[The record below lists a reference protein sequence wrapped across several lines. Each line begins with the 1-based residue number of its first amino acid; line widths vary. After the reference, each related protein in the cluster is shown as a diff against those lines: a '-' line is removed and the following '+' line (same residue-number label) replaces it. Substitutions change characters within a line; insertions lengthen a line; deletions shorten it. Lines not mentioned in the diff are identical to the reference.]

1 MVTKTTTITSQ
12 LNAANVLAKP
22 PVLKAAA
29 GVSQGKANPAQ
40 GFEGPSPVLPG
51 VETPGSGFIPK
62 TADDRQTTVNGV
74 IGTVSQ
80 ADAIKTLM
88 GGGSGTP
95 ATPINPAR
103 AAVDSLTNLPGSV
116 TNMPSFDQ
124 GFNTPI
130 SVGANPG
137 NGANPMAPYQG
148 GSVGGLLGAAAA
160 VGAKSLADM
169 GKSGLFSIEAKSA
182 EKAGSAA
189 AKVAGGAAFVET
201 VTGGGTAAVIKETAL
216 VGRVFAVSQA
226 GVTAAGA
233 VAAVAGAFAAGVGA
247 GTLLNEAA
255 TMGLSAYTGKDNYT
269 LGDLLF
275 DVVHP
280 DDDASAAKPAQGGS
294 VSIPDP
300 DSQGVQVSVL
310 SGAILNQRRAAR
322 AGQPTSNGGSGDA
335 TPVDDGGMAVVGN
348 NGSIAVNQGSIN
360 GRNLLGQPGNPG
372 GENVRGGNRGLNTFG
387 GSNGAGVINPGP
399 DGGIPGGDPRFTQD
413 PLGGNQPA
421 PPSTPT
427 PRSSQDS
434 QSSSVNTTLAEGV
447 RNLTLTGAAR
457 INGTGNALDNVINGN
472 GNANV
477 LRGGAG
483 NDALNGRA
491 GNDILDGG
499 TGRDVLTG
507 GVGADRFRFT
517 APRSFGAAQADRIT
531 DFTSSEGD
539 RIEIS
544 RRAFGLSAGATVSFQ
559 AVNSAA
565 ELNRALGSTTLLIQ
579 DLRNGSLV
587 FNQNG
592 AAAGMGQGGV
602 FAQVSQGLSLG
613 ASDFTL
619 LA

>member
-51 VETPGSGFIPK
+51 VKTPGSGFIPK

-116 TNMPSFDQ
+116 TNNASFDQ
-124 GFNTPI
+124 GFNTSP
-130 SVGANPG
+130 GFAANPVAG
-137 NGANPMAPYQG
+137 VNPMAPYQG
-148 GSVGGLLGAAAA
+148 GSVGGPLGVAANAGVKTLSDFNRNGLIAA
-160 VGAKSLADM
+160 DAGDAGDAGETYPGVT
-169 GKSGLFSIEAKSA
+169 SG
-182 EKAGSAA
+182 
-189 AKVAGGAAFVET
+189 
-201 VTGGGTAAVIKETAL
+201 
-216 VGRVFAVSQA
+216 A
-226 GVTAAGA
+226 GVTTGPQDEVNQKTPINPPKEGSFWDLLRALFTGESNLDGTKTERQKALDEAMIEIPVDG
-233 VAAVAGAFAAGVGA
+233 GGVKVNVTTP
-247 GTLLNEAA
+247 TLLE
-255 TMGLSAYTGKDNYT
+255 
-269 LGDLLF
+269 
-275 DVVHP
+275 
-280 DDDASAAKPAQGGS
+280 
-294 VSIPDP
+294 
-300 DSQGVQVSVL
+300 
-310 SGAILNQRRAAR
+310 QRRAAR
-322 AGQPTSNGGSGDA
+322 AGQPTSNGGSGDT

-387 GSNGAGVINPGP
+387 GSNGAGVTDPGP

-483 NDALNGRA
+483 NDALNGRAGNDILDGGTGNDRLTGSAGNDRLTGGA

>member
-51 VETPGSGFIPK
+51 VKTPGSGFIPK

-148 GSVGGLLGAAAA
+148 GSVGGLLGAAAN
-160 VGAKSLADM
+160 
-169 GKSGLFSIEAKSA
+169 
-182 EKAGSAA
+182 AGVKNLSDFNRNGMISEDYKGITSAA
-189 AKVAGGAAFVET
+189 NAETDPQGEVKEKTPINPPKKDSFWDRLVKVFTGQTTMTGTKTERQKALDEAMIEIPVD
-201 VTGGGTAAVIKETAL
+201 GGGVK
-216 VGRVFAVSQA
+216 VN
-226 GVTAAGA
+226 VTTP
-233 VAAVAGAFAAGVGA
+233 
-247 GTLLNEAA
+247 TLLE
-255 TMGLSAYTGKDNYT
+255 
-269 LGDLLF
+269 
-275 DVVHP
+275 
-280 DDDASAAKPAQGGS
+280 
-294 VSIPDP
+294 
-300 DSQGVQVSVL
+300 
-310 SGAILNQRRAAR
+310 QRRAAR

-348 NGSIAVNQGSIN
+348 NGSIAVNQSSIN
-360 GRNLLGQPGNPG
+360 SRNLLGQPGNPG
-372 GENVRGGNRGLNTFG
+372 GENVSGGNRGLNTFA

-413 PLGGNQPA
+413 PGAALGGNQPA

-434 QSSSVNTTLAEGV
+434 QSSQSSQSSSVSTTLADGV

-499 TGRDVLTG
+499 IGHDRLTGSAGNDILDGGTGRDVLTG

-517 APRSFGAAQADRIT
+517 APRSFGTAQADRIT
-531 DFTSSEGD
+531 DFSSSEGD